1 MNMEEILKKII
12 EAIETIVS
20 DVPESKEKKSSNP
33 VARSREIC
41 NKAATKA
48 AITSGSLAIPPGPAG
63 LITILPDLIVV
74 WKIQSQM
81 VADIAGT
88 FGKKANLSK
97 EQMIYCLF
105 KHAGGQVV
113 RDIVVRAGERLLV
126 RKTTLRA
133 LKQILQKIGVR
144 ITQRIAGK
152 VLSRF
157 IIIAGA
163 ILMAAYAYYDTIQ
176 VSKTSIDFF
185 KHEIVNENDSE
196 PPAAVA
202 VRK

>member
-1 MNMEEILKKII
+1 
-12 EAIETIVS
+12 
-20 DVPESKEKKSSNP
+20 
-33 VARSREIC
+33 
-41 NKAATKA
+41 
-48 AITSGSLAIPPGPAG
+48 
-63 LITILPDLIVV
+63 
-74 WKIQSQM
+74 
-81 VADIAGT
+81 
-88 FGKKANLSK
+88 
-97 EQMIYCLF
+97 
-105 KHAGGQVV
+105 
-113 RDIVVRAGERLLV
+113 
-126 RKTTLRA
+126 LRA
-133 LKQILQKIGVR
+133 LKQILQKIEVR